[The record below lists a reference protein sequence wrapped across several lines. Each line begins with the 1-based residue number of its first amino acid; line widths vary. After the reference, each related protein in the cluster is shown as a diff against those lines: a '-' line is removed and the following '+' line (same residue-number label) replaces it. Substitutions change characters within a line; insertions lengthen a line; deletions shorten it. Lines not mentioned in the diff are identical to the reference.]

1 MPKCRLCNQNCI
13 EEDLYIICHKSNNHS
28 IWCKTCIQN
37 MIEKAENKNNII
49 LNCQLC
55 NSENKIDYEVD
66 NILEKSVSY
75 NYQNGNLEGENVIIY
90 YTNEVGCINEVGCTN
105 KVGNDFTKIKSI
117 GNYNKGLL
125 YGKYIEYDL
134 EGNITII
141 CNYNNGVLNGIYSE
155 YKDGKIYSDI
165 NYENGLKNG
174 IKNYYHYKNDNKII
188 IQIDMY
194 KEDMLNGSSIIYNIE
209 NGKKVYEIN
218 YKNNIKDGK
227 CIEYIYDENGDLINQ
242 NEIEYK
248 DDNIYNGI
256 ENIYYDDNKKIKSSV
271 LYVNGMKEGIMKY
284 YYKNNK
290 IECERVYKND
300 LLNGICKSYD
310 LNGNV
315 ILEENYKNGVLD
327 GKVVKNIYKEHIK
340 NIMICGVKKEEKKID
355 SNKSY
360 SYEELLKNQKM
371 NEINN
376 NNFTGNSKIANF
388 IRNNLKSSDIESNFR
403 INQFSDF
410 QTINENDNQK
420 SQLEEQF
427 ENNFEEHK
435 SMMNDEDPFIR
446 KIKEFA
452 FM

>member
-28 IWCKTCIQN
+28 IWCITCIQN

-55 NSENKIDYEVD
+55 NSENELYYEVD
-66 NILEKSVSY
+66 NILEKSISY
-75 NYQNGNLEGENVIIY
+75 NYDNGDLDGENVTIY
-90 YTNEVGCINEVGCTN
+90 YTNEVGCINEVGDDCT
-105 KVGNDFTKIKSI
+105 KVKSI

-194 KEDMLNGSSIIYNIE
+194 KEDMLNGSSIIYNIK
-209 NGKKVYEIN
+209 NGKKVYDIN
-218 YKNNIKDGK
+218 YKNNIKDGI
-227 CIEYIYDENGDLINQ
+227 CIEYIYDENSDLINQ

-248 DDNIYNGI
+248 DDKIYNGI
-256 ENIYYDDNKKIKSSV
+256 ENLYYEDKKIKSSV
-271 LYVNGMKEGIMKY
+271 LYVNGMKEGIKKGF
-284 YYKNNK
+284 YKNNK
-290 IECERVYKND
+290 IEYERVYKND
-300 LLNGICKSYD
+300 LLNGISKSYD
-310 LNGNV
+310 LNGNI

-327 GKVVKNIYKEHIK
+327 GTVVKNIYKEHIK
-340 NIMICGVKKEEKKID
+340 NVKICGIKKEEKKIEY
-355 SNKSY
+355 KSY
-360 SYEELLKNQKM
+360 SYEELLNNQTQTFLQERRSRNM
-371 NEINN
+371 
-376 NNFTGNSKIANF
+376 SKTLIGKDN
-388 IRNNLKSSDIESNFR
+388 IEKSFR
-403 INQFSDF
+403 TNQFSDF
-410 QTINENDNQK
+410 GSVEEYDETPK
-420 SQLEEQF
+420 LEEQF
-427 ENNFEEHK
+427 ENDIEDNK
-435 SMMNDEDPFIR
+435 NMMNDEDPFIR